1 MSKKGTYLNP
11 KDAVEGFLEARAKER
26 GFHTEKHTDGHWF
39 MLVVCELA
47 EAVEADRK
55 GRWVENR
62 EEYERLKGI
71 CDEAIHAHLFEIHI
85 KDTVE
90 DELADAVIRLLDYA
104 GLKDMTISRKVIDLC
119 YAKEDYEPVKEDN
132 KSFVEKV
139 FEVVQMFLMDEYV
152 EYAIAD
158 IFRLAKGYNV
168 DLMWHIREKMK
179 YNKQR
184 VFMHGKAY

>member
-1 MSKKGTYLNP
+1 M
-11 KDAVEGFLEARAKER
+11 
-26 GFHTEKHTDGHWF
+26 
-39 MLVVCELA
+39 
-47 EAVEADRK
+47 
-55 GRWVENR
+55 
-62 EEYERLKGI
+62 
-71 CDEAIHAHLFEIHI
+71 
-85 KDTVE
+85 
-90 DELADAVIRLLDYA
+90 
-104 GLKDMTISRKVIDLC
+104 
-119 YAKEDYEPVKEDN
+119 
-132 KSFVEKV
+132 EKV

>member
-1 MSKKGTYLNP
+1 MKNIDFNLLAK
-11 KDAVEGFLEARAKER
+11 EAYESAKER
-26 GFHTEKHTDGHWF
+26 GFHDGKHTGGHYF

-47 EAVEADRK
+47 EAVEADRR

-62 EEYERLKGI
+62 EEYERLIRI
-71 CDEAIHAHLFEIHI
+71 CDESIHAHLFEIHI

-104 GLKDMTISRKVIDLC
+104 GMKDVNVNRRLENLC
-119 YAKEDYEPVKEDN
+119 DDEEDDEPANKDN
-132 KSFVEKV
+132 KNFVEKV
-139 FEVVQMFLMDEYV
+139 FEVVQIFLMDEYV
-152 EYAIAD
+152 EYTILD
-158 IFRLAKGYNV
+158 IFRLAKSYHI

-184 VFMHGKAY
+184 VFLHGKAY

>member
-1 MSKKGTYLNP
+1 MKNIDFNALAK
-11 KDAVEGFLEARAKER
+11 EAYESAKER
-26 GFHTEKHTDGHWF
+26 GFHTEKHPDGHWF

-71 CDEAIHAHLFEIHI
+71 CDESIHAHLFEIHI

-104 GLKDMTISRKVIDLC
+104 GVKDMTISRKVIDLY

-139 FEVVQMFLMDEYV
+139 FEVVQMFLMDEYI
-152 EYAIAD
+152 EYAISD

-168 DLMWHIREKMK
+168 DLMWFIREKLE

-184 VFMHGKAY
+184 AYLHGKAY